1 MRVTRLSHEPSPAGE
16 RHSRSM
22 AESPIHGEGV
32 TVRALFERN
41 SFALDYY
48 QREYTWTRHEVGTLI
63 DDLSQRFLSQWN
75 HLHERE
81 EVSGY
86 APYFLGPYVY
96 HEGEGRTFLVDGQQR
111 VTTLH
116 LVLIY
121 LRKLL
126 L

>member
-1 MRVTRLSHEPSPAGE
+1 MV
-16 RHSRSM
+16 
-22 AESPIHGEGV
+22 ESPIHGEGV
-32 TVRALFERN
+32 TVRTLFESN

-63 DDLSQRFLSQWN
+63 DDLGRRFLSQWRP
-75 HLHERE
+75 LHDCE
-81 EVSGY
+81 EVGRY

-96 HEGEGRTFLVDGQQR
+96 HESGGRTFLVDGQQR

-121 LRKLL
+121 LRQLL
-126 L
+126 IDQER